1 MQKKTTFEKTQFLQ
15 SKTWEYSR
23 DLTDAVLEDNKQY
36 TKEEAKEEIK
46 TYLNRKQK
54 GGF

>member
-1 MQKKTTFEKTQFLQ
+1 MQKKITFEKTQFLQ
-15 SKTWEYSR
+15 SKTWEYSH

-36 TKEEAKEEIK
+36 TKEEAKEAIE
-46 TYLNRKQK
+46 TYLNNKQK